1 MFPFIKIFADLFQL
15 KAKFL
20 RSIEPNPPTLFIKT
34 ILTQLSLNHDEQH
47 HDSEERPFHLRYNF
61 FMSLGYLGPFLTEQ
75 LTDQAVRRSLVG
87 PTWVKI
93 FNSFLNQFV
102 ITFIGTYMK
111 PVSSSDV
118 AFLSRIFLCTT
129 SFSFK

>member
-47 HDSEERPFHLRYNF
+47 HGSGERPFHLQYNF
-61 FMSLGYLGPFLTEQ
+61 FMSLGYLGPFLTK
-75 LTDQAVRRSLVG
+75 LADQAVRRSMVG
-87 PTWVKI
+87 PTGVE
-93 FNSFLNQFV
+93 NLQLL
-102 ITFIGTYMK
+102 
-111 PVSSSDV
+111 P
-118 AFLSRIFLCTT
+118 
-129 SFSFK
+129 